1 MRISDWSSDVCSSD
15 LPGLIQRIGAVTA
28 TEIAGS
34 GIEWTFA
41 PTLAVPQD
49 LRWGRSY
56 EGYSSDPQLVAAYAR
71 AMVLGLQG
79 PLATGRPVGPT
90 HVAATD
96 KHFLAAGGTF
106 EGTDQGAAKI
116 GEEVQITKQ
125 EQGYTLALHS
135 GALTVTASYSTC
147 AQNESCG

>member
-1 MRISDWSSDVCSSD
+1 MFGVDAVHGHNNIPGATRVPHNIGLGAAHD
-15 LPGLIQRIGAVTA
+15 PGLIQRIGAVTA

-79 PLATGRPVGPT
+79 PLATGRPRS
-90 HVAATD
+90 
-96 KHFLAAGGTF
+96 
-106 EGTDQGAAKI
+106 
-116 GEEVQITKQ
+116 EEHTSELQSLMRSSYAVFCLKKKQ
-125 EQGYTLALHS
+125 
-135 GALTVTASYSTC
+135 
-147 AQNESCG
+147 NKN

>member
-1 MRISDWSSDVCSSD
+1 MARSLRVPSSLFPHNIGLGAAHD
-15 LPGLIQRIGAVTA
+15 PGLIQRIGAVTA

-79 PLATGRPVGPT
+79 PLATDR
-90 HVAATD
+90 
-96 KHFLAAGGTF
+96 K
-106 EGTDQGAAKI
+106 
-116 GEEVQITKQ
+116 
-125 EQGYTLALHS
+125 
-135 GALTVTASYSTC
+135 STRL
-147 AQNESCG
+147 NSNH

>member
-41 PTLAVPQD
+41 PTLAVPLD

-79 PLATGRPVGPT
+79 PLATGRRVGPT
-90 HVAATD
+90 PVAATAT
-96 KHFLAAGGTF
+96 HFLAATGPF
-106 EGTDQGAAKI
+106 
-116 GEEVQITKQ
+116 
-125 EQGYTLALHS
+125 
-135 GALTVTASYSTC
+135 
-147 AQNESCG
+147 

>member
-79 PLATGRPVGPT
+79 PLATGRPVG
-90 HVAATD
+90 D
-96 KHFLAAGGTF
+96 RK
-106 EGTDQGAAKI
+106 
-116 GEEVQITKQ
+116 
-125 EQGYTLALHS
+125 
-135 GALTVTASYSTC
+135 STRL
-147 AQNESCG
+147 NSSH

>member
-41 PTLAVPQD
+41 PTLVVPQD
-49 LRWGRSY
+49 LRWGSSY

-79 PLATGRPVGPT
+79 PLATGRPVGPP
-90 HVAATD
+90 HVAAHA
-96 KHFLAAGGTF
+96 KPFLPDGGTF
-106 EGTDQGAAKI
+106 EDRERVG
-116 GEEVQITKQ
+116 
-125 EQGYTLALHS
+125 
-135 GALTVTASYSTC
+135 
-147 AQNESCG
+147 